1 MSEHNHEHG
10 EACGCG
16 HDHDHEHEEFVLTL
30 TDENGTD
37 VEMVLVETFDVGEKL
52 YALLL
57 ERNNPGADGIILRME
72 EENEEMVLYNIED
85 EDEWAQV
92 EEAYNQLVSELDE
105 A

>member
-1 MSEHNHEHG
+1 MSDHNHEHG

-16 HDHDHEHEEFVLTL
+16 HDHEHEEFVLTL
-30 TDENGTD
+30 TDENGKD
-37 VEMVLVETFDVGEKL
+37 VEMVLVETFDVEEKI

-57 ERNNPGADGIILRME
+57 ERNNPEADGIILRME

-85 EDEWAQV
+85 EEEWAKV
-92 EEAYNQLVSELDE
+92 EAAYNELVSQLDE